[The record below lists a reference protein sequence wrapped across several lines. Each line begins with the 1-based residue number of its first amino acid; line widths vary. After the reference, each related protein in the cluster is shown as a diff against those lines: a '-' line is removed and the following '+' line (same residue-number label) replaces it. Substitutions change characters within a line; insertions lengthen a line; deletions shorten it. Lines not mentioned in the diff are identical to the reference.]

1 AKAVQEKAIDIDT
14 ARECVVMIAT
24 GNQKWEKEN
33 LKKLDDGIKKPVKT
47 TYTFLDKFVK
57 AAGLHGKYGYL
68 LENETYQEDTTL
80 IRAEIEATDLS
91 SMTINN
97 VPKSWLHALTDEEI
111 AELHKNTSP
120 SRQLDHFFADM
131 KKASELPPVSTGF
144 KELD

>member
-1 AKAVQEKAIDIDT
+1 ATVKLDKQPSTQNDIKIDRDMALKIMADYIAVESKRGNLIDYTNSLSVIQTLAKAVQEKAIDIDT

-91 SMTINN
+91 S
-97 VPKSWLHALTDEEI
+97 
-111 AELHKNTSP
+111 
-120 SRQLDHFFADM
+120 
-131 KKASELPPVSTGF
+131 
-144 KELD
+144 